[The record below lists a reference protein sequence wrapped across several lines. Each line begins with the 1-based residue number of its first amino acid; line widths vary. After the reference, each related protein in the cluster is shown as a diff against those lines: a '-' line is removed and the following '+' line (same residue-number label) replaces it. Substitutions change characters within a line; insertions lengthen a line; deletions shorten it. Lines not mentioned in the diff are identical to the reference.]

1 MDGLEIRGNH
11 VAANRY
17 RARAELIRDTAAD
30 TAGPAVRQQ
39 LLQIAEEYEWLAK
52 AVETGAVGL
61 ILTIGRV
68 GCP

>member
-1 MDGLEIRGNH
+1 MDGLAIPANH

-17 RARAELIRDTAAD
+17 RDRAELIRGTAGD

-39 LLQIAEEYEWLAK
+39 LLQIAEGYEWLAK
-52 AVETGAVGL
+52 AVETGAVRL
-61 ILTIGRV
+61 ILTSGRV